1 MRNCALVLAL
11 ATVLAL
17 PAAAAAAPPHRTVYL
32 NGVDL
37 DGVELP
43 VASFDHC
50 TVSFDAK
57 GNIHI
62 TAPGFEVH
70 TKEEG
75 SKTPAKP
82 AKKKA
87 VPAELSRHYFLVS
100 RENHRGASGYD
111 VTVYIN
117 GKRITTV
124 RSNAGAAAIDVT
136 KWVHPGDNQLR
147 LLAAKRNNGDP
158 KASKSKGDY
167 LELQLAEGDTEKGQA
182 VVRSTIL
189 TYRRTAAERASFQ
202 HTYTFQ
208 GR

>member
-1 MRNCALVLAL
+1 MRNCALALAL

-17 PAAAAAAPPHRTVYL
+17 PAAATAAPPHRTVYL

-75 SKTPAKP
+75 SKAP

-100 RENHRGASGYD
+100 RESRRGASGYD
-111 VTVYIN
+111 VTVYVN
-117 GKRITTV
+117 GTRVTTV
-124 RSNAGAAAIDVT
+124 RSNAAAAAIDIT

-147 LLAAKRNNGDP
+147 LLAAKRNNDDP
-158 KASKSKGDY
+158 KASTSKSDY

-202 HTYTFQ
+202 HTYSFV

>member
-17 PAAAAAAPPHRTVYL
+17 PAAAAAAPAHRTVYL

-37 DGVELP
+37 DGVDLP
-43 VASFDHC
+43 VASFEHC
-50 TVSFDAK
+50 TVSFDAH

-62 TAPGFEVH
+62 TAPGFAVH

-75 SKTPAKP
+75 AKKPAKP
-82 AKKKA
+82 SKKKA
-87 VPAELSRHYFLVS
+87 VPAELTRHYFLVS
-100 RENHRGASGYD
+100 RESRRGASGYN

-117 GKRITTV
+117 GRRITTV
-124 RSNAGAAAIDVT
+124 RSNAEAAAIDVT

-147 LLAAKRNNGDP
+147 LLAAKRNNDAP
-158 KASKSKGDY
+158 RASTSKSDY
-167 LELQLAEGDTEKGQA
+167 LELQLAEGDIEKGKA
-182 VVRSTIL
+182 VVRDTIL

-202 HTYTFQ
+202 HTYSFQ